1 MLKYLLITL
10 LSVLFSCSRPN
21 SDTQNLAD
29 IEAILLTQEAAW
41 NTADLEGFMNGYL
54 HSDSL
59 LFIGK
64 SGVTKEWDSTLKNY
78 IKGYPDQKAMGK
90 LKFTILKKEILADN
104 VAMVIGKWHLTR
116 EAGNLEG
123 HFSLIWKKVD
133 GQWVIIADHSS

>member
-10 LSVLFSCSRPN
+10 LSVLFSCSKPN
-21 SDTQNLAD
+21 PATHDLAD
-29 IEAILLTQEAAW
+29 IESILMTQEAAW

-64 SGVTKEWDSTLKNY
+64 NGVTKGWDSTLENY
-78 IKGYPDQKAMGK
+78 IKSYPNQKAMGK
-90 LKFTILKKEILADN
+90 LKFTILKKELLAAN

-116 EAGNLEG
+116 EDGNLEG
-123 HFSLIWKKVD
+123 HFSLLWQKVN
-133 GQWVIIADHSS
+133 GQWVIVADHSS